1 MSGVVLALDV
11 GSKRI
16 GVALSEQVDLPALPL
31 TTIAHESREKD
42 IAHVIALAR
51 ERGATTIVVGYPLRL
66 DGAPGP
72 AAENMDKFIA
82 ALREAFDGEV
92 VAVDERLT
100 TAAADRKLRDTGR
113 SASQRRA
120 LVDRLAAV
128 EILETYLARIRRGGA

>member
-1 MSGVVLALDV
+1 MSGAVLALDV

-42 IAHVIALAR
+42 IAQVIALAR

-72 AAENMDKFIA
+72 AAENMDRFIA
-82 ALREAFDGEV
+82 ALRASYDGEV
-92 VAVDERLT
+92 VPVDERLT

-128 EILETYLARIRRGGA
+128 EILETYLARVRRGDA